1 MARGHRLDESV
12 TADPLAV
19 SSYRLGLWKGGHT
32 SREGLKLVGRDSEL
46 RPDPQHDGYRNK
58 NQQPVNR
65 RLSQRLHVANLHL
78 KISHRALLQ
87 RTAADDRLWLRLLF
101 QQSINDQ
108 EEDGTDGGDENPAEV
123 ERLDLAKTDEATQ
136 KTADDRA
143 GDADENR
150 DNTSAWVLPG
160 HEELCDSPCN

>member
-108 EEDGTDGGDENPAEV
+108 EDDGTDGGDENPAEV